1 MLKTDKILIG
11 VDEYKV
17 ILDADMGGTHLGSI
31 NQSKSEIK
39 LRVLGYDNAKI
50 SKRMYFK
57 VLMHEIVH
65 GFDFNVFFV
74 AEDKEENHNA
84 SEDAIDLVTI
94 YILKNLKQIQS
105 EREAI
110 FEEFVD
116 YINACESNMKRIA
129 LLFYAILDF
138 IDDNPELVEEFNE
151 VYK

>member
-1 MLKTDKILIG
+1 MLKAKKVLIG
-11 VDEYKV
+11 VDEYD
-17 ILDADMGGTHLGSI
+17 ILFDAEMGGTHLGSI
-31 NQSKSEIK
+31 NQSKSEIR
-39 LRVLGYDNAKI
+39 LRILGYDNSKI

-65 GFDFNVFFV
+65 GFDFNTFFV
-74 AEDKEENHNA
+74 AEDKEENHSA

-94 YILKNLKQIQS
+94 YILKNLSVIQDR
-105 EREAI
+105 REGI
-110 FEEFVD
+110 FDEFAD

-138 IDDNPELVEEFNE
+138 IDDNPELIEEFNE